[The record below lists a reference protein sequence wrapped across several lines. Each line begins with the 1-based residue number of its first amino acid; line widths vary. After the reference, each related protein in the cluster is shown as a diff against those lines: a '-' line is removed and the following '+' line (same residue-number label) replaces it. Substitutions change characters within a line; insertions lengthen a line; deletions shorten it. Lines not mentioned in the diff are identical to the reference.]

1 MDALTLAEFDELV
14 TGAADNM
21 VAALEEFNQL
31 QPNPEAAVYS
41 AKDLRREFVQCF
53 RKLLSAEIEVAVGVQ
68 AEVAE
73 EAAESSEAAEETV
86 ASPGG
91 KFFRS
96 SES

>member
-21 VAALEEFNQL
+21 VAALEEFNQ
-31 QPNPEAAVYS
+31 QQANPEAAVCS
-41 AKDLRREFVQCF
+41 AKDLRGQFVEYF
-53 RKLLSAEIEVAVGVQ
+53 RKLLSAEIEVAVGLQ
-68 AEVAE
+68 AE
-73 EAAESSEAAEETV
+73 EAAESSEALLKETV
-86 ASPGG
+86 TSYVR